1 MTIPSA
7 VISVL
12 IVEDNRI
19 HRMCASQSLANYT
32 QAKIQRHNALTIA
45 EAKDQFKALNPN
57 IVLLDINLPDGNG
70 LDLLPELL
78 KIRPKCFVVMMT
90 GSNSEEDFNRSR
102 ALGARGYILKPFN
115 MQLMHRTVTASRFYY
130 AHIDSDNQVN
140 RDNANALFVTMPDI
154 EVHLTKPELPAAVI
168 EPAVA
173 ASDSPPPETSP
184 EAVAQTTAPESKP
197 EASAAGA

>member
-32 QAKIQRHNALTIA
+32 QAKILRHNALTIA
-45 EAKDQFKALNPN
+45 EARDQFKTLNPD

-70 LDLLPELL
+70 LDLLSELL
-78 KIRPKCFVVMMT
+78 KIRPKCFIVMMT
-90 GSNSEEDFNRSR
+90 GSTSEEDFKRSIT
-102 ALGARGYILKPFN
+102 LGARGYILKPFN

-130 AHIDSDNQVN
+130 AHIDSNNQVN
-140 RDNANALFVTMPDI
+140 RDNANALFITMPDI
-154 EVHLTKPELPAAVI
+154 ESHLTKPEQPAAVT
-168 EPAVA
+168 ETVA
-173 ASDSPPPETSP
+173 TAPDSPPPETQK
-184 EAVAQTTAPESKP
+184 EAIAQATASETSQQPSA
-197 EASAAGA
+197 ASA